1 MNDGG
6 TEQGVLHLSPNDA
19 AILAAALCQ
28 YEPYW
33 RPEDPDHG
41 EELGALV
48 GDIKRLLAELRSREP
63 AGPPGREGTFQA
75 G

>member
-1 MNDGG
+1 MDASG
-6 TEQGVLHLSPNDA
+6 TEQGVLHLSLNDA
-19 AILAAALCQ
+19 AILAAALRQ

-48 GDIKRLLAELRSREP
+48 RDITRLLAELRSREP
-63 AGPPGREGTFQA
+63 ARPPGLLGTFQTE
-75 G
+75 

>member
-1 MNDGG
+1 MDDGG
-6 TEQGVLHLSPNDA
+6 MEQGVLHLSPNDA
-19 AILAAALCQ
+19 AILAAALRQ

-33 RPEDPDHG
+33 RPGDPDHG

-48 GDIKRLLAELRSREP
+48 RDITRLLAELQAREP
-63 AGPPGREGTFQA
+63 AGPPGRLRTFQP